1 MRKSLN
7 SMGFFLKNQNIV
19 GAVGQNRSENLQI
32 IGFGIPPAL
41 YTFTQ
46 ATFNTGGTTGQNG
59 PSLATARSA
68 LTGPEVATWSV
79 NTSFYNNI
87 NGIQVWTVPQ
97 TGTYRMVVAGGK
109 GGGNGGSGAIVRAA
123 FDLIGGELLY
133 ILVGQTGISSSCGG
147 GGGGGTYVARA
158 VNAFGANQV
167 PWAANAHMHPLLVGG
182 GGGGQRDFGS
192 DGPQNGSMGTFGTF
206 PNGTQASSGGLGGP
220 GGATQGAGGWS
231 TDGGLG
237 STSINNRTS
246 TGRSFINGGQ
256 GSANGYAPGNFGGGA
271 GGTCNV
277 CNTAAG
283 AGPGGGYSGGG
294 APVSASACYVGGGG
308 GGSFIHSTTVE
319 TPATSNGTWSAVS
332 SPHSAYSGTVT
343 NLSLFNTVG
352 AGYVTI
358 TKL

>member
-1 MRKSLN
+1 
-7 SMGFFLKNQNIV
+7 MGFYLKNQNVV
-19 GAVGQNRSENLQI
+19 GAVGQNRSENLQL
-32 IGFGIPPAL
+32 IGFGEPPAL
-41 YTFTQ
+41 YAFTTATFTP
-46 ATFNTGGTTGQNG
+46 GGTTGQNG
-59 PSLATARSA
+59 PSLATARGA

-97 TGTYRMVVAGGK
+97 TGTYQIIAAGGK
-109 GGGNGGSGAIVRAA
+109 GGGNGGSGAIVRAS

-133 ILVGQTGISSSCGG
+133 ILVGQTGTSGSCGG

-167 PWAANAHMHPLLVGG
+167 PWAANIYMYPLLVGG
-182 GGGGQRDFGS
+182 GGGGQRDTGT
-192 DGPQNGSMGTFGTF
+192 DGPQNGSMGNFGTY

-237 STSINNRTS
+237 STSITYRTS

-256 GSANGYAPGNFGGGA
+256 GSANGYAAGNFGGGA

-294 APVSASACYVGGGG
+294 APAYASACYVGGGG
-308 GGSFIHSTTVE
+308 GGSFIHSTTVA
-319 TPATSNGTWSAVS
+319 TPATSNGFWSTVT
-332 SPHSAYSGTVT
+332 SPHSVYSGTVT
-343 NLSLFNTVG
+343 SLGLFNTVG

-358 TKL
+358 TKV